1 MPDPTAAF
9 ADYER
14 EATAAL
20 AAAASPEDLE
30 AARIE
35 FLGKKQGRLRD
46 LQKSLGSVPKE
57 DKPAVGKAFNEVK
70 TRVQAA
76 LDARQAELESGS
88 AGPAADALDV
98 TLPGRPPHAVGAVH
112 PLTRTIAE
120 FKGILGRLG
129 FTAVD
134 GPEVE
139 DERHNF
145 NALNIPDDHPARDPL
160 ENFYLSAASVGKG
173 DGPLLLRSQTSTVQ
187 IRVMEH
193 TLPPVRVISIGRVY
207 RPDTIDATH
216 HCQFHQMEGLMV
228 GEGVTMA
235 HLKTVLTLFC
245 RAYLGEGTKVR
256 FRPSFFPFTEPSV
269 EADALWHGAGTGDG
283 GAGGPL
289 AGTGRG
295 RDGRPE
301 RLGGRRLRP
310 RAGQRLRVRLRHG
323 ALLHD
328 AARHQRYPSAD
339 RKRCPVPT
347 AVRVN
352 PVGSAVRTVRERM
365 TPRGGPRSGPYAFS
379 RSATFNSPSQNLQQT
394 SCPRYRVPTR
404 ISC

>member
-1 MPDPTAAF
+1 MSDPTAAF

-14 EATAAL
+14 EATHAL
-20 AAAASPEDLE
+20 AAAANAADLE

-46 LQKSLGSVPKE
+46 LQKSLGSVPRE
-57 DKPAVGKAFNEVK
+57 EKPAVGKAFNEAK

-76 LDARQAELESGS
+76 LDARKAELESAA
-88 AGPAADALDV
+88 AGPAADTLDV
-98 TLPGRPPHAVGAVH
+98 TLPGRPPHPLGAVH

-129 FTAVD
+129 FAAVD

-145 NALNIPDDHPARDPL
+145 NALNISDDHPARDPL
-160 ENFYLSAASVGKG
+160 ENFYLSAASVGKAEG
-173 DGPLLLRSQTSTVQ
+173 QGTGPLLLRSQTSTVQ
-187 IRVMEH
+187 IRVMENNP
-193 TLPPVRVISIGRVY
+193 PPVRVISIGRVY

-228 GEGVTMA
+228 GEGVNMA

-269 EADALWHGAGTGDG
+269 EADALWRGAGTGAAAGGEEGRWLELG
-283 GAGGPL
+283 GAGMVDPNVLEAVGY
-289 AGTGRG
+289 
-295 RDGRPE
+295 DPE
-301 RLGGRRLRP
+301 RVSGFAFGFGMERFCMM
-310 RAGQRLRVRLRHG
+310 RHG
-323 ALLHD
+323 ISDIRLLTEND
-328 AARHQRYPSAD
+328 
-339 RKRCPVPT
+339 
-347 AVRVN
+347 VRFLRQF
-352 PVGSAVRTVRERM
+352 G
-365 TPRGGPRSGPYAFS
+365 
-379 RSATFNSPSQNLQQT
+379 
-394 SCPRYRVPTR
+394 
-404 ISC
+404 

>member
-1 MPDPTAAF
+1 MSDPTQAF

-14 EATAAL
+14 EALAAL
-20 AAAASPEDLE
+20 AAASSAADLE

-46 LQKSLGSVPKE
+46 LQKSLGAVPKE

-76 LDARQAELESGS
+76 LDARQTELESGGTS
-88 AGPAADALDV
+88 AAEALDV
-98 TLPGRPPHAVGAVH
+98 TLPGRAPHVVGAVH

-120 FKGILGRLG
+120 FKTILGRLG
-129 FTAVD
+129 FAAVD

-173 DGPLLLRSQTSTVQ
+173 SGQGDPPLLLRSQTSTVQ
-187 IRVMEH
+187 IRVMEQ
-193 TLPPVRVISIGRVY
+193 TPPPVRVISIGRVY
-207 RPDTIDATH
+207 RPYTIDATH

-245 RAYLGEGTKVR
+245 RAYLGEHTRVR

-283 GAGGPL
+283 GAE
-289 AGTGRG
+289 GRWL
-295 RDGRPE
+295 E
-301 RLGGRRLRP
+301 LGG
-310 RAGQRLRVRLRHG
+310 AGMVDPNVLQAVGYDPEKVSGFAFGFGMERFCMMRHG
-323 ALLHD
+323 INDIRLLTEND
-328 AARHQRYPSAD
+328 
-339 RKRCPVPT
+339 
-347 AVRVN
+347 VRFLRQF
-352 PVGSAVRTVRERM
+352 G
-365 TPRGGPRSGPYAFS
+365 
-379 RSATFNSPSQNLQQT
+379 
-394 SCPRYRVPTR
+394 
-404 ISC
+404 